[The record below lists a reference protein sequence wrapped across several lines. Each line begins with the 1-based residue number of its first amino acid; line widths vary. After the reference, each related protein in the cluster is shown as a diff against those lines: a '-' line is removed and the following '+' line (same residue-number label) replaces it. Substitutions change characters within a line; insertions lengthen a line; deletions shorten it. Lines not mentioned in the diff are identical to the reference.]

1 MSHQWVLYRNQR
13 RFFQSLSKICR
24 AAREA
29 LSVVLTSNCKCSEL
43 PETPSE
49 EQRDRLPPESKR
61 VYNATFVSPERT
73 DPTLQSR
80 ILGFANRPAPSGYNF
95 EAG

>member
-29 LSVVLTSNCKCSEL
+29 LLVVLTSNCNCSEL
-43 PETPSE
+43 PEIPSE
-49 EQRDRLPPESKR
+49 EQKDHLPSKSKR
-61 VYNATFVSPERT
+61 VYNAIIVSPECV
-73 DPTLQSR
+73 DPTLQLL
-80 ILGFANRPAPSGYNF
+80 ILGFANWPDPSGYNF
-95 EAG
+95 QVG